1 MARTLWGTSF
11 LLILVALTQA
21 APVAPPPQAG
31 QQFPPGYM
39 DPRPIL
45 EAARKA
51 IGNDALRCVTISG
64 SGYNGAVGQQK
75 EAAKQVDWPRP
86 DSLANYTRTMN
97 WDNWTMKEDL

>member
-39 DPRPIL
+39 DPRPIPD
-45 EAARKA
+45 AARKA
-51 IGNDALRCVTISG
+51 IGNDALRWVPISG
-64 SGYNGAVGQQK
+64 WGYKGAVGRQK
-75 EAAKQVDWPRP
+75 KGGKTVRGPGP
-86 DSLANYTRTMN
+86 DRLGQISGGNNM
-97 WDNWTMKEDL
+97 E